1 MNHIQTKEKNIINDV
16 KETNDEKFRQKAIA
30 CALYAIPKLGSRKL
44 NRLTEYAHTPE
55 GILKMRPSEAKEI
68 IGSDLLS
75 EVLTCYENNPE
86 ELLRRMEQFYEE
98 YVKDGINFVFIG
110 EKEYPK
116 KLLRLPDAPFG
127 LFYKGSLPDEGRPAV
142 SIIGA
147 RECSEYGRRCAE
159 LFGKV
164 LGGNGVQII
173 SGMARGVDGISQSA
187 ALDVGGSSFGIL
199 GCGVDIIYPKENRY
213 LYENLCKNGGVISEY
228 IPKTEAKSNLF
239 PARNRLIS
247 AFCDILLVVEARK
260 KSGTY
265 ITVCQALEQ
274 GKEIFAIPGR
284 ITDALSDGC
293 NSLIK
298 DGAGMASDPES
309 VLDAL
314 AAMGV
319 WSEGDGAGSDGLI
332 KDLRESVIE
341 EDNHPDGNSNG
352 ITGTRK
358 ALHSAILRVT
368 EETPKPIEEIQI
380 SLANFG
386 IEISY
391 ADLLC
396 ALTDLCIS
404 GRVEGLGNYYR
415 KL

>member
-1 MNHIQTKEKNIINDV
+1 MDRDLEERILAAAIYEINGAGW
-16 KETNDEKFRQKAIA
+16 K
-30 CALYAIPKLGSRKL
+30 
-44 NRLTEYAHTPE
+44 
-55 GILKMRPSEAKEI
+55 
-68 IGSDLLS
+68 LLS
-75 EVLTCYENNPE
+75 ELYEDAGNMKEIFEGFARGRTGIREKIRGRGSSEILALLNSYGKNPEGFTEEKKNLLERYEAKGIHFTYYYENA
-86 ELLRRMEQFYEE
+86 
-98 YVKDGINFVFIG
+98 
-110 EKEYPK
+110 YPK
-116 KLLRLPDAPFG
+116 RLKSIPGPPFG
-127 LFYKGSLPDEGRPAV
+127 IYYLGKLPDEDRPVV
-142 SIIGA
+142 SMIGA
-147 RECSEYGRRCAE
+147 RDCSEYGRRCAE
-159 LFGKV
+159 LFGKS
-164 LGGNGVQII
+164 LAEYGVQIV
-173 SGMARGVDGISQSA
+173 SGMARGIDGTSQKA
-187 ALDVGGSSFGIL
+187 ALSAGGETYAVLGSGVDVCYPSANRSLYEEAANHGGIL
-199 GCGVDIIYPKENRY
+199 
-213 LYENLCKNGGVISEY
+213 SEY
-228 IPKTEAKSNLF
+228 KPGTEAKSTLF
-239 PARNRLIS
+239 PARNRIIAGLS
-247 AFCDILLVVEARK
+247 DLLLVVEARHR
-260 KSGTY
+260 SGTY

-274 GKEIFAIPGR
+274 GREIFAVPGR
-284 ITDALSDGC
+284 ITDGLSDGC
-293 NSLIK
+293 NQLIK

-332 KDLRESVIE
+332 KDLRELVIE

-368 EETPKPIEEIQI
+368 EETPKPIEEIQV
-380 SLANFG
+380 SLANLG